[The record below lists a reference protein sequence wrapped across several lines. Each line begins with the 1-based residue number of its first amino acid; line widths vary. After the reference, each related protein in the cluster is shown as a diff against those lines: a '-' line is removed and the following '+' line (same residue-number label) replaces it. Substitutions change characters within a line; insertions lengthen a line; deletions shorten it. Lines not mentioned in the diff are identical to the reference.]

1 MKKQFFKI
9 ISFLFAVTVL
19 ASSFSSC
26 NKDVEDVDEIT
37 QNSETSAQTE
47 LETKIVKDENGEE
60 VVVTVTK
67 ADEKTTNKTDKAPE
81 ETKKI
86 STNTEKSTL
95 KKNITLTSGLN
106 SNDVSEVMEYYKL
119 VAKKNAS
126 LKMKKNLSL
135 VSLDCKQVL
144 IDGKSDPEKLEIGMN
159 VFDKAARVGL
169 KIASGK
175 TTFPGN
181 PSALRVSDWKNAKA
195 VNDGTYTTITVSVT
209 PQKDGYNGKEF
220 EGSCGRSMQVLAG
233 FDTAMESLS
242 MMTADF
248 EHGDVSIEYQ
258 NPSIKLKVLNST
270 GELVENS
277 CKWYYK
283 TKINL
288 NRLDATMKVMK
299 MHDVHLEKS
308 IGVIEYSVT
317 Y

>member
-1 MKKQFFKI
+1 MNTKSLRALYFVFALI
-9 ISFLFAVTVL
+9 ISATV
-19 ASSFSSC
+19 FSSC
-26 NKDVEDVDEIT
+26 GKNVIQSDGLDEVTSENETLT
-37 QNSETSAQTE
+37 QIVTDDNG
-47 LETKIVKDENGEE
+47 ETK
-60 VVVTVTK
+60 VVTVESTTLDKTTK
-67 ADEKTTNKTDKAPE
+67 NDEKTNK
-81 ETKKI
+81 ETKKTSSNI
-86 STNTEKSTL
+86 EKSTL

-159 VFDKAARVGL
+159 VFDKAARLGL